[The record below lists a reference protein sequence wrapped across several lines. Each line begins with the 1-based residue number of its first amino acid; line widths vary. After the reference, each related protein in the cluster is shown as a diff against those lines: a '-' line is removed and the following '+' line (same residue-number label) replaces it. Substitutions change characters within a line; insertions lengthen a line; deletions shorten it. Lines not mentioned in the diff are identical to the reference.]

1 MATIKSRSN
10 QISVID
16 GGSLDTTADLGVSF
30 GCRNGVCG
38 RCATTVVSGMEN
50 LSGHSEAEQ
59 AFGLDPERRLI
70 CQCSVT
76 GGTVELDLD

>member
-38 RCATTVVSGMEN
+38 RCASRSRVFSSTQRSTMS
-50 LSGHSEAEQ
+50 S
-59 AFGLDPERRLI
+59 
-70 CQCSVT
+70 
-76 GGTVELDLD
+76 